1 MWSCEKLWE
10 QVHHKI
16 EGGSMS
22 ARMREMNKEAVNAD
36 EERITARQEIS
47 NQFILRLSDAG
58 KKCSANLSTP
68 SILRL
73 RHPLLPGT

>member
-22 ARMREMNKEAVNAD
+22 ARMREMNKEAVNVD
-36 EERITARQEIS
+36 EEIG
-47 NQFILRLSDAG
+47 RLA
-58 KKCSANLSTP
+58 
-68 SILRL
+68 
-73 RHPLLPGT
+73 